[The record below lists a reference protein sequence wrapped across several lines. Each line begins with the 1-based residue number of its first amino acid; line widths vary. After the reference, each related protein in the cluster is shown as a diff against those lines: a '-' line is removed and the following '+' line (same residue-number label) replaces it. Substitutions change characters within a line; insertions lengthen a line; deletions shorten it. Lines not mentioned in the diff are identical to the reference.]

1 MDAPIG
7 RPKVLEETCDSKSG
21 LPEDFFRDALFV
33 RTEPE
38 GTEVFEPDSDWVA
51 HAVGEMPCRRQIN
64 LDPGPLLMN
73 PGSNRFAENFRRE
86 AYNLFGEGRVFGRV
100 LNRVCWQSAA
110 IADQVPK
117 QSKLGVAHRVLV
129 RALKN
134 SRYRYVVI
142 DLQLVQPAPPL
153 HGQELVIGSGAN

>member
-7 RPKVLEETCDSKSG
+7 RPKVLEETCDPKSG
-21 LPEDFFRDALFV
+21 LPEDFLRDALFV

-38 GTEVFEPDSDWVA
+38 GTEVFEPDAYRVA
-51 HAVGEMPCRRQIN
+51 HAVSEMPCRRQIN

-73 PGSNRFAENFRRE
+73 PGPNRFAENFRRE

-129 RALKN
+129 RALN
-134 SRYRYVVI
+134 DSWCRNMVA
-142 DLQLVQPAPPL
+142 DVQIVEPAPPL